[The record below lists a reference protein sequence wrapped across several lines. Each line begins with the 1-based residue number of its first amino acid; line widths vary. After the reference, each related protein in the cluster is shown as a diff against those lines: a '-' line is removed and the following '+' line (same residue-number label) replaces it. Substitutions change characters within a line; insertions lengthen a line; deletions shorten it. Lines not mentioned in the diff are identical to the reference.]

1 MSDGVLCLGVD
12 ELGISRT
19 KIAADP
25 GMTQAGIGYAVN
37 RWAQITPK
45 ISLGWLYKLYIY
57 GRPYSSLY
65 IYGRPLSFLWIFSL
79 IIKKFSSYF
88 PVFYQPR
95 NI

>member
-37 RWAQITPK
+37 RWAQITQK
-45 ISLGWLYKLYIY
+45 ISLGWLHKLYIN
-57 GRPYSSLY
+57 
-65 IYGRPLSFLWIFSL
+65 GRPLSSVPKVLYIFMDVPL
-79 IIKKFSSYF
+79 VPSY
-88 PVFYQPR
+88 
-95 NI
+95 